1 MYVYDLTCSNL
12 YYQDKSKIELKRI
25 LKIHPDTC
33 NKFLDSKLPYLN
45 NFFLLSYPIPTA
57 SNSYTSS
64 PMGREDLIALMQKE
78 RKATYAMGTR
88 RSIPIELVIKKG
100 NTFVSGKN
108 EGCTLNFDSVT
119 SCKNYLRELGITI
132 KGSTLIR
139 YIKSG
144 KVFHNFLCKYSDKL
158 PDDFKQAGLIMDKFL
173 KSKTDNVILKK
184 N

>member
-1 MYVYDLTCSNL
+1 
-12 YYQDKSKIELKRI
+12 
-25 LKIHPDTC
+25 
-33 NKFLDSKLPYLN
+33 
-45 NFFLLSYPIPTA
+45 
-57 SNSYTSS
+57 
-64 PMGREDLIALMQKE
+64 MGREDLLALMQKE

-132 KGSTLIR
+132 KGSTLTR
-139 YIKSG
+139 YIKNG

-158 PDDFKQAGLIMDKFL
+158 PDEFEQAGLIMDEYL
-173 KSKTDNVILKK
+173 KSKTACADNVSLIKFNRK
-184 N
+184 NKPLTPALVPR